1 MFEKKFADTSVNLT
15 AEEKKITIAHRALH
29 SHLRRMG
36 RFGYQDGGWHN
47 LRAMLINRVESAT
60 DYKMVVVLDEEDPE
74 SVAKIVDRQEHIK
87 NLEDWGNYKLR
98 IYGCDGRCQKDIYFR
113 AFLYLLDAYLVEVER
128 NKRHNKKARPT
139 LWVWDWRRKCFRRIH
154 DYEYDKVD
162 YTSVKKYLQER
173 IIEADDLLEDICLPR
188 GFRKLEDFSKEDLD
202 KMESWLL
209 HFCQKRSNQEKR
221 IPMDLL
227 ELVQAVKEHL

>member
-1 MFEKKFADTSVNLT
+1 MFEKKFTDSSMNLA
-15 AEEKKITIAHRALH
+15 AEEKKITIAHRVLH

-36 RFGYQDGGWHN
+36 NFGYQDGGWHN

-60 DYKMVVVLDEEDPE
+60 DYKMVVVLDGKDPE

-87 NLEDWGNYKLR
+87 NLKEWGNYKLR
-98 IYGCDGRCQKDIYFR
+98 IYGCDGRRKKDIYFKD
-113 AFLYLLDAYLVEVER
+113 LLSLLEAYLKEYKKQQ
-128 NKRHNKKARPT
+128 NIKARPT

-162 YTSVKKYLQER
+162 YASVKKYLQER